1 MIPENVII
9 EDTKKIMLKIQV
21 RSLCPSTTQSIHST
35 MAIFIPIYII
45 NPLTSIE
52 IRVIH
57 QATNP
62 LTESDGGQK
71 INCDIRLAQQLYHL
85 SNSAM
90 IPTIKIKEFSRR
102 QCVLKCCSDSIIF
115 VAT

>member
-21 RSLCPSTTQSIHST
+21 RSLRPLTTQSIHST

-45 NPLTSIE
+45 NPLTSTE
-52 IRVIH
+52 IHVIY

-62 LTESDGGQK
+62 L
-71 INCDIRLAQQLYHL
+71 I
-85 SNSAM
+85 
-90 IPTIKIKEFSRR
+90 EFYGS
-102 QCVLKCCSDSIIF
+102 
-115 VAT
+115 